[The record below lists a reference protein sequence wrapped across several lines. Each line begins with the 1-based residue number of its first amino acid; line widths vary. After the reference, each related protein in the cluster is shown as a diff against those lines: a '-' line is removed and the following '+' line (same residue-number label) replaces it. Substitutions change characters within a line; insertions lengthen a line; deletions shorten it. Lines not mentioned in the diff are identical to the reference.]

1 MATKLVRIFAA
12 SAAAAALLTP
22 TASYA
27 QADSAA
33 SVTKGQCGL
42 GKNVSGLSE
51 DLTGAGTRVITSS
64 GKSNLTCHFVIPA
77 GLEPD
82 RPVKKSGFGC
92 MVNGHKTTNSS
103 VLMTPGGTAT
113 LSCKV

>member
-1 MATKLVRIFAA
+1 MRMKLIAA
-12 SAAAAALLTP
+12 STAAAALLTP

-33 SVTKGQCGL
+33 FVTKGQCGL
-42 GKNVSGLSE
+42 AKKTSGLSRS
-51 DLTGAGTRVITSS
+51 LTGTGTRVITSS

-82 RPVKKSGFGC
+82 RPVKKSGFEC
-92 MVNGHKTTNSS
+92 TVNGHETTNSS
-103 VLMTPGGTAT
+103 LLMTPGGTAT